1 MRPRRPEKPAKDLLP
16 KMTTRADSKPISGCL
31 QSLFQQP
38 GRKNPL
44 LSFFLRLSLRLF
56 LFFFLFLFHSALLS
70 LFSIADEPHSIDMQ
84 ANGHPS

>member
-16 KMTTRADSKPISGCL
+16 KMKTPADRKPISGCL

-38 GRKNPL
+38 GRKNPP
-44 LSFFLRLSLRLF
+44 LSFFLHLSLRPF
-56 LFFFLFLFHSALLS
+56 LFFFLFLFHSALLP
-70 LFSIADEPHSIDMQ
+70 LFSIADEPHSINMQ